1 MAKLRQITDRL
12 PHLLHGRKK
21 MVLCPLVTRPPR
33 VHPWDRKFGSEKAP
47 PTTIKKKA
55 FCPLATRP
63 PRVHPWDRKFGS
75 EKAFP
80 PMIKKKD
87 RRPLATPPP
96 CGFTPPERKFG

>member
-1 MAKLRQITDRL
+1 MEKLRQMTDRL

-21 MVLCPLVTRPPR
+21 MELCILV
-33 VHPWDRKFGSEKAP
+33 
-47 PTTIKKKA
+47 
-55 FCPLATRP
+55 TRP

-87 RRPLATPPP
+87 RCPLATSPPSAS
-96 CGFTPPERKFG
+96 CRWGDD